1 MADLQCSPRGSLAP
15 LKYLFDITR
24 ECELIHRSKPK
35 QAKKE
40 RLFSMHARIP
50 QTGSNG
56 AVAILRYPDAIAH
69 SPQIEH
75 SGTAEKSGKRKFPVE
90 CNAKESRRN
99 YPITFP
105 R

>member
-1 MADLQCSPRGSLAP
+1 VNSFTEANQ
-15 LKYLFDITR
+15 
-24 ECELIHRSKPK
+24 SKP
-35 QAKKE
+35 KKE

-75 SGTAEKSGKRKFPVE
+75 SGTAEKSGK
-90 CNAKESRRN
+90 
-99 YPITFP
+99 
-105 R
+105 